1 MELDH
6 SAVRALAPRPAHV
19 PEELVFDFDMYRDEA
34 LSRDPHAR
42 VLELVQTAPPVFW
55 TPRNGG
61 HWMLT
66 SYEANYE
73 AGRRPELFSSAIMPP
88 EQAAAMMA
96 HMPTGSPRIPNLVPI
111 FLDPPEHEKYRAPLA
126 SSFSPKTMNALQSEI
141 RALAKEL
148 VARVTTDGRCEFM
161 SAIAIPLPVH
171 VFLTLMG
178 LPLDR
183 MDEYRKLANEMI
195 SGAGDDPQVLMQRTF
210 RILAAM
216 RETILDRCD
225 HPRDDLISL
234 LWNLEIDG
242 RKATLEDVEDFSLL
256 LFLAGLDTVMMAI
269 GFAARHLALDPQ
281 LQARLRADPRLIAE
295 AKEEMLR
302 RYSFVSPPRRVAT
315 DGTFLDVTLKQND
328 RAVLFLPAA
337 GLDSRRFDDPAL
349 FSSQRES
356 KAHLA
361 FNSGPHRCLGANLA
375 RIELQII
382 YEELLSGLPQFSLD
396 PDLPPRF
403 ACGQNLGIASLNL
416 VWKSASDD
424 SVAEGKS

>member
-1 MELDH
+1 MERDH
-6 SAVRALAPRPAHV
+6 ATSQALAPRPAHV
-19 PEELVFDFDMYRDEA
+19 PEKLVFDFDMYRDEG

-42 VLELVQTAPPVFW
+42 VLELVQTAPPIFW

-66 SYEANYE
+66 SYEANSE
-73 AGRRPELFSSAIMPP
+73 AGRMPELFSSAIIPP

-96 HMPTGSPRIPNLVPI
+96 HLPAGTPRIPNLVPI
-111 FLDPPEHEKYRAPLA
+111 FLDPPEHEKYRTPLA
-126 SSFSPKTMNALQSEI
+126 SSFSPKTMNALQGEI
-141 RALAKEL
+141 RTLARNL
-148 VARVTTDGRCEFM
+148 VGRVARDGRCEFM
-161 SAIAIPLPVH
+161 SAIAIPLPVQ

-183 MDEYRKLANEMI
+183 MEEYRKLANEMI
-195 SGAGDDPQVLMQRTF
+195 SGAGDDPQVLMQRMF
-210 RILAAM
+210 RILGAM
-216 RETILDRCD
+216 RETILDRRD
-225 HPRDDLISL
+225 NPRDDLISL
-234 LWNLEIDG
+234 LWSLEIEG
-242 RKATLEDVEDFSLL
+242 RKATLEDVEDFSVL

-269 GFAARHLALDPQ
+269 GFAARHLALDHE
-281 LQARLRADPRLIAE
+281 LQARLRTDPSLIAE

-315 DGTFLDVTLKQND
+315 DGNFLGVEMRKND
-328 RAVLFLPAA
+328 RAVMFLPAA
-337 GLDSRRFDDPAL
+337 GLDPRRFDKPEL

-382 YEELLSGLPQFSLD
+382 YEELLSGLPIFSLD
-396 PDLPPRF
+396 PDRPPRF
-403 ACGQNLGIASLNL
+403 ACGQNLGIANLNL
-416 VWKSASDD
+416 VW
-424 SVAEGKS
+424 E